1 MVSGQ
6 SFLYI
11 TAAFPCEERAAR
23 KVSLIDQEHREII
36 QRDPHSCLVAD
47 LAPDGERFLLKV
59 IRMAR
64 SGSLPAHPRRQWRFK
79 LPELD
84 NHMQSG
90 LNAAH
95 PPVRHAKG
103 E

>member
-36 QRDPHSCLVAD
+36 RRGPHSCLVAD
-47 LAPDGERFLLKV
+47 LAPDGREIPLFLFHFP
-59 IRMAR
+59 
-64 SGSLPAHPRRQWRFK
+64 GSRKIALV
-79 LPELD
+79 LL
-84 NHMQSG
+84 
-90 LNAAH
+90 
-95 PPVRHAKG
+95 
-103 E
+103 